1 MKSKRQFIRKMAA
14 PVMVVVM
21 LVLFVACTKEQPKT
35 EIIDLG
41 DIPEVYLPTVQYQDG
56 DVVRMMRESDSL
68 IINYRVSRYR
78 FSSLDD
84 PSGWDSSPIIYDYQV
99 DWTELTSDQF
109 TYEMGIALTSEYRRY
124 ELEGVAAPK
133 RGYISLFKSDTYVP
147 FINTDASGYIVQNH
161 EINGHVYCDVF
172 RLDCE
177 PDYKVTEEDIYTVTC
192 YYSYEKG
199 FIGMEMSN
207 GEKYWLFEE

>member
-1 MKSKRQFIRKMAA
+1 MKSKRQFFWKMAA

-41 DIPEVYLPTVQYQDG
+41 DVPEVYLATVPYQDG

-78 FSSLDD
+78 FSSLGE
-84 PSGWDSSPIIYDYQV
+84 PSGWESSPIIYDYQI
-99 DWTELTSDQF
+99 DWTELTSDQSP
-109 TYEMGIALTSEYRRY
+109 YEMGIALTSEYRRY
-124 ELEGVAAPK
+124 ELEGVDAPK
-133 RGYISLFKSDTYVP
+133 RGYIVLFESDTFVP
-147 FINTDASGYIVQNH
+147 FINTDASGYIVQDH

-177 PDYKVTEEDIYTVTC
+177 PDYNVTEEDIYAVTC
-192 YYSYEKG
+192 YYSYAKG
-199 FIGMEMSN
+199 FIGIEMSN